1 MQINSRED
9 AMASNDDLKFLDE
22 MVAMGI
28 LEETTEYFGLRNL
41 AKIWYERGYYDRMY
55 EETVE

>member
-1 MQINSRED
+1 MQINNNHD
-9 AMASNDDLKFLDE
+9 AIASNDDLKFLDE

-28 LEETTEYFGLRNL
+28 LEETTENFSLRKL

-55 EETVE
+55 EENIE

>member
-1 MQINSRED
+1 MQINNDYD

>member
-1 MQINSRED
+1 MQINNKDD

-28 LEETTEYFGLRNL
+28 LEETTESFGLRNL